1 MSADTLIDLLR
12 HNAHAHPQR
21 PALADA
27 DRVFTYREVERIAEV
42 TADRLRAEGIGRGDR
57 VAVLGERDARQC
69 ALMFGVWCRGAVAVP
84 VESSWSAGQL
94 RRRLTAVG
102 VRCAVSAAVHDYGP
116 LVIDPV
122 EAIGHDRLG
131 GACPVDAGDL
141 AYLSFTS
148 GSSGEPKAVAVT
160 HGNATHYA
168 RSLCERLG
176 FDADNA
182 PCVGHVTTLAADLGH
197 TAWLLALASAGSVH
211 VIADRDTR
219 DPAGFWPAVRRAG
232 ISVLKTTPSH
242 LSALLEQGTDCA
254 PLDVVLLGGE
264 PLTRATAAD
273 LLTRGIAHRVVN
285 HYGPTE
291 ATVGAACFVATA
303 AAELPEEEVVPIGT
317 AIGATTLCLLDD
329 RGDPVPD
336 GAEGELYIGGKGV
349 ATGYFGS
356 PGETARK
363 FVPRGGDRV
372 YRTGDICRRRPDG
385 ALVFLRRVDRQVK
398 VRGFR
403 VDPAEV
409 ERAAE
414 LVPGVERAA
423 VVVQSTAVGNRLR
436 AAVRLTSRTGADTTT
451 LAALRAHLHE
461 VLPDYAVPQPIFVLA
476 ELPLGS
482 TGKLDRPRVT
492 AMVTELLDS
501 RAGGAT
507 GDARLADDPAGGLAH
522 SIAGLWAGALGV
534 RSVDT
539 EADIIDLGGDS
550 ILAMRTIAFLYRR
563 GQRVTFDDFYQHPT
577 PRRLAAVARP
587 IESGVSPDSA
597 RQQPARRLGP
607 AQRWMFAQPVA
618 DHRQW
623 NQSVVLR
630 CGNSVDAGVL
640 SRAVA
645 DLLGRH
651 AVLRTEI
658 GPSGPGVSRD
668 IDEGEAVSF
677 SRLPRSAAEI
687 AEFVEDTCT
696 DLHLSLDPA
705 AGRLIR
711 VHLFDGGGDHDDR
724 LAVVVHHL
732 AVDGFSWHILLDDFA
747 YAYRTALHG
756 KQFDLPDTGDYY
768 RWAADRGDRAAA
780 PARRPAR
787 TIGPAPHPASL
798 VWTLDWTATAALVRA
813 YGGAQRLEALLLSAF
828 TAAVQRGED
837 QSPLAVEVETHG
849 RDVGDGG
856 GEYLDTVGWF
866 TATKW
871 LRLERHAPSGPTQ
884 SAAEIEH
891 LLAHTPEQPMDA
903 AGERP
908 DIGFN
913 FLGTFQLPDKQTL
926 DWSVAPEQAGTARN
940 PHCDL
945 LYRLKLTARIVEGRL
960 VTDLVHPGSPDSDD
974 RARQIMTRFAGAVA
988 EHAGTVAP
996 AYTTSALSTSG
1007 QVLLSGARAPRARAR
1022 VVDEAPR
1029 VLVTGATGYLGGHLL
1044 TALLARDA
1052 QVTCLVRG
1060 ERDIEARQRLRHVR
1074 GIRVLTGDIT
1084 RADLGMS
1091 ADATHAAGQAQVI
1104 IHAAA
1109 DTRLVAAPAELER
1122 TNHTAVS
1129 GLLSWIDAHAPDA
1142 RFHHLSTL
1150 GVAGG
1155 VDGAAR
1161 RFSEADLRIGQYFR
1175 TPYERAKFGAE
1186 LAVRQWA
1193 ARGRQCY
1200 IHRSGHIAAHSRTGE
1215 FQRNIGD
1222 NRVYQLIRG
1231 YLLAGAAPRRPAVN
1245 FGFSHVDTV
1254 AESIAALA
1262 GRPACAPGVY
1272 HIETPHLVAH
1282 DELVAWSA
1290 AAGYPVVL
1298 TDDATFTAALTRVER
1313 SHSAAVRQAMAW
1325 SHHDADRNVGID
1337 SSWTVAA
1344 LNRLGIHFDAPT
1356 PRWWSTALAWGTGA
1370 GYFPAVATADRTA

>member
-1 MSADTLIDLLR
+1 MKADTLIDLLR
-12 HNAHAHPQR
+12 RNAREHPQR

-27 DRVFTYREVERIAEV
+27 DRVFTYREVERIAEA
-42 TADRLRAEGIGRGDR
+42 TADRLRASGVGRGDR

-94 RRRLTAVG
+94 RRRLGAVG
-102 VRCAVSAAVHDYGP
+102 ARCAVSATVSDYGSI
-116 LVIDPV
+116 VIDPV
-122 EAIGHDRLG
+122 EAIESDARD

-176 FDADNA
+176 FDAGNA

-211 VIADRDTR
+211 VVADRDTR
-219 DPAGFWPAVRRAG
+219 DPAAFWPAVRRAG

-242 LSALLEQGTDCA
+242 LGALEQDTDRG
-254 PLDVVLLGGE
+254 PLDAVLLGGE
-264 PLTRATAAD
+264 PLSRAFAAS

-291 ATVGAACFVATA
+291 TTVGATCFVATTA
-303 AAELPEEEVVPIGT
+303 DELPEEEIVPIGT
-317 AIGATTLCLLDD
+317 AIGATTTLCLLDD
-329 RGDPVPD
+329 GGDPVPD
-336 GAEGELYIGGKGV
+336 GSEGELYIGGKGV
-349 ATGYFGS
+349 TAGYFGS
-356 PGETARK
+356 PGDTARK
-363 FVPRGGDRV
+363 FVPRDGDRV
-372 YRTGDICRRRPDG
+372 YRTGDICRRRADG
-385 ALVFLRRVDRQVK
+385 ALVFVRRVDRQVK

-414 LVPGVERAA
+414 CVPGVERAA
-423 VVVQSTAVGNRLR
+423 VVVQPTATGHRLR
-436 AAVRLTSRTGADTTT
+436 AAVRLTPRTDDAATV
-451 LAALRAHLHE
+451 AALRAYLHE
-461 VLPDYAVPQPIFVLA
+461 VLPDYAVPQPIFVLP

-482 TGKLDRPRVT
+482 TGKLDRPRVG
-492 AMVTELLDS
+492 AMVTALLDS
-501 RAGGAT
+501 RAGGAAGPT
-507 GDARLADDPAGGLAH
+507 RRGDDPAGGLAH
-522 SIAGLWAGALGV
+522 SIAALWAGALGV
-534 RSVDT
+534 PSVDP

-550 ILAMRTIAFLYRR
+550 ILAMRTIAYLYRR

-577 PRRLAAVARP
+577 PRRLAAAARP
-587 IESGVSPDSA
+587 IDAVATRAAGG
-597 RQQPARRLGP
+597 QQPGRRPGP
-607 AQRWMFAQPVA
+607 AQRWMFAQPVG

-630 CGNSVDAGVL
+630 CGHAVDAGVL
-640 SRAVA
+640 SRAVT
-645 DLLGRH
+645 DLAERH

-658 GPSGPGVSRD
+658 GPTGPGACRD
-668 IDEGEAVSF
+668 VDEMAAVSF
-677 SRLPRSAAEI
+677 SRLPRSAARI
-687 AEFVEDTCT
+687 AEFVEGTCT
-696 DLHLSLDPA
+696 DLHLGLDPA
-705 AGRLIR
+705 AGRLLR
-711 VHLFDGGGDHDDR
+711 VHLFSGGGDHDDR
-724 LAVVVHHL
+724 LAIIVHHL
-732 AVDGFSWHILLDDFA
+732 AVDGFSWHILLDDLA

-756 KQFDLPDTGDYY
+756 KRFDLPGTGDYY
-768 RWAADRGDRAAA
+768 RWAADRGGSVAA
-780 PARRPAR
+780 PVRRPAR
-787 TIGPAPHPASL
+787 TIGPAPRPASL
-798 VWTLDWTATAALVRA
+798 VWTLDRTATAALVRE
-813 YGGAQRLEALLLSAF
+813 YGGAQGLEALLLSAF
-828 TAAVQRGED
+828 AAAVRRGEE
-837 QSPLAVEVETHG
+837 QSRIAVEVETHG

-866 TATKW
+866 TAAKW
-871 LRLERHAPSGPTQ
+871 ILLERRSPSEPTH

-891 LLAHTPEQPMDA
+891 LLAGTPEQPMDTVGA
-903 AGERP
+903 RP

-913 FLGTFQLPDKQTL
+913 FLGTFELPDKQTL

-974 RARQIMTRFAGAVA
+974 RARQIMTRFAAAVA
-988 EHAGTVAP
+988 EYAGTAAAP
-996 AYTTSALSTSG
+996 ATTSALSTSG
-1007 QVLLSGARAPRARAR
+1007 QVLLAGARAPRAGVR
-1022 VVDEAPR
+1022 VVEEAPR

-1044 TALLARDA
+1044 SALLARNA
-1052 QVTCLVRG
+1052 HVTCLVRG
-1060 ERDIEARQRLRHVR
+1060 DRDIEARQRLRHVR
-1074 GIRVLTGDIT
+1074 GIRVLAGDIT
-1084 RADLGMS
+1084 RTDLGMS
-1091 ADATHAAGQAQVI
+1091 ADATRAAGRAQVI

-1129 GLLSWIDAHAPDA
+1129 GLLAWIDAHAPDA

-1155 VDGAAR
+1155 VEGNAR
-1161 RFSEADLRIGQYFR
+1161 RFSEADLPIGQYFR

-1186 LAVRQWA
+1186 LTVRRWA
-1193 ARGRQCY
+1193 AQGRQCY
-1200 IHRSGHIAAHSRTGE
+1200 IHRSGHIAADSRTGA

-1222 NRVYQLIRG
+1222 NRVYQMIRG
-1231 YLLAGAAPRRPAVN
+1231 YLLAGAAPRRPAVS

-1254 AESIAALA
+1254 AAAIATLA

-1290 AAGYPVVL
+1290 AAGYPVAL
-1298 TDDATFTAALTRVER
+1298 TDDTAFTAALARVEG

-1325 SHHDADRNVGID
+1325 SHHDADRNVRID

-1344 LNRLGIHFDAPT
+1344 LDRLGIHFAAPT
-1356 PRWWSTALAWGTGA
+1356 PRWWSTALAWGAET